1 MSNWLKK
8 QNSVNNY
15 SVNIILFGP
24 PGAGKGTQ
32 AQFIVK
38 KHNYFQ
44 LSTGDLLRNE
54 IKLKT
59 SLGVEIE
66 KLISGGKFASDET
79 VNILLRQSIKNL
91 KFRDRIIFDG
101 YPRNIEQAKNLELI
115 LNEFDQSIGHIIFLN
130 VSKNIIEKRIM
141 GRMTCDKCNMTLNE
155 FFNKDQIELHPCGK
169 EFLRKRKDD
178 NFEVVVARYDTY
190 MKTTRPVLDFYS
202 KNVNFTEI
210 DGAAEID
217 QITNKINEV
226 LNV

>member
-1 MSNWLKK
+1 M
-8 QNSVNNY
+8 
-15 SVNIILFGP
+15 NIILLGP

-44 LSTGDLLRNE
+44 LSTGNILRE
-54 IKLKT
+54 EVKLKT
-59 SLGVEIE
+59 QLGKEIE
-66 KLISGGKFASDET
+66 ALISNGKFAPDET
-79 VNILLRQSIKNL
+79 VNTLLKKSITNL

-101 YPRNIEQAKNLELI
+101 YPRNIEQAKDLNLI
-115 LNEFDQSIGHIIFLN
+115 LEEFNQTIGHIIFLN
-130 VSKNIIEKRIM
+130 VSRDIIEKRIM

-155 FFNKDQIELHPCGK
+155 FFNKEQIELHPCGK
-169 EFLRKRKDD
+169 EFLKKRKDD
-178 NFEVVVARYDTY
+178 NFDVVVARYDTY
-190 MKTTRPVLDFYS
+190 MTTTKPVLDFYS
-202 KNVNFTEI
+202 KSENFTEI